1 MAVNIVS
8 VKHHCRLVASICK
21 VLLVFE
27 LDAISKLPPE
37 QAAQMDQQL
46 HELQEL
52 QTQLLQ
58 DIYPRLAE
66 TLRLIAANPDLQTAQ
81 LSLMAA
87 AYDEIQLAAR
97 LQAASQRI
105 SSSLPDQTIAYKCAC
120 GPVPPSFLLESSFSF
135 HLLVSRKFRF
145 YLRSIY
151 LFLMCIRST
160 LAFDSRRTT

>member
-1 MAVNIVS
+1 M
-8 VKHHCRLVASICK
+8 VASICK

-27 LDAISKLPPE
+27 LDVISKLPPE

-87 AYDEIQLAAR
+87 AYDEIQLAAS
-97 LQAASQRI
+97 LLAASQRI
-105 SSSLPDQTIAYKCAC
+105 CSSLPDQTISYRCASQSPAYAIDNE
-120 GPVPPSFLLESSFSF
+120 L
-135 HLLVSRKFRF
+135 SR
-145 YLRSIY
+145 
-151 LFLMCIRST
+151 
-160 LAFDSRRTT
+160 

>member
-1 MAVNIVS
+1 MMICIS
-8 VKHHCRLVASICK
+8 SLQHHCRLVASISK
-21 VLLVFE
+21 VLLVFD
-27 LDAISKLPPE
+27 LDSLSKLPPE

-58 DIYPRLAE
+58 DVYPRLAE

-97 LQAASQRI
+97 LLAASQRI
-105 SSSLPDQTIAYKCAC
+105 SSALPDQTIAYKCA
-120 GPVPPSFLLESSFSF
+120 SLAFFIL
-135 HLLVSRKFRF
+135 RF
-145 YLRSIY
+145 ASLN
-151 LFLMCIRST
+151 ST
-160 LAFDSRRTT
+160 LIIN